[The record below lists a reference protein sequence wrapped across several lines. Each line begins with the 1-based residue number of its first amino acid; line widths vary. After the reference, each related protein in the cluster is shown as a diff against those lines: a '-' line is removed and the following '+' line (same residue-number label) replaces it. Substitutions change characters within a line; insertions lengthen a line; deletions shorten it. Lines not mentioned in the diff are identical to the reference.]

1 MSAFVPHH
9 LAPFLQN
16 EMCNKALILHTISR
30 EAIDNCEVILKN
42 KPKFDRKELELLL
55 SLVPAKPSFNP
66 YREGSQGHC
75 MAHSRR

>member
-16 EMCNKALILHTISR
+16 GMCNKALILHTISR
-30 EAIDNCEVILKN
+30 EAIDNCEVTLKN
-42 KPKFDRKELELLL
+42 KTKIDRKELELLL

-75 MAHSRR
+75 KAHSRR